1 MNVAWTVRLGIQVL
15 REKLQY
21 TYNLDIQ
28 VEDMVNFEEG
38 MLREEDGI
46 DGESHRYIWR
56 GGEG

>member
-21 TYNLDIQ
+21 TSNLDIQ

-46 DGESHRYIWR
+46 DGESHRYI
-56 GGEG
+56 